1 MKILKILSRNIKK
14 ELNRERWWGDT
25 GLWLLW
31 FICALPDNKITTIFF
46 SPLIIH
52 HLCTSP
58 YSGRFT
64 IISVLTEYSGS
75 AFQPQ
80 QAYETNPQ
88 KSAEKHFA
96 LCAKF
101 SESINLQC
109 MLILK
114 VASFAF
120 QNCIHCNSTGV
131 GTVSFAKECLILIS
145 FKKTHY

>member
-1 MKILKILSRNIKK
+1 MKILKILSRNIKRNQTRK
-14 ELNRERWWGDT
+14 GDGVT
-25 GLWLLW
+25 LDFGCFDLSVHYQ
-31 FICALPDNKITTIFF
+31 IIKLPLIFF
-46 SPLIIH
+46 FLPVIIH

-88 KSAEKHFA
+88 ISAEKHFA

-114 VASFAF
+114 NGLICISKLYSL
-120 QNCIHCNSTGV
+120 QQHGCGNCRFC
-131 GTVSFAKECLILIS
+131 
-145 FKKTHY
+145 